1 MSANT
6 NEVVMRDARAS
17 NPDDP
22 LDKLISLGE
31 EELKGINNAS
41 SEWRDG
47 VLLREYKKEKATAEV
62 PKPLDPSQEEGGL
75 TKGPEPLGP
84 AREKGEPIK
93 EPPKKKKA
101 NRCQYH
107 FPNKEC
113 MAADPTLK
121 NWGRFIPLLSPEAIL
136 AAATLINQQFSEIV
150 KSFIS
155 KNN

>member
-17 NPDDP
+17 NPDAP

-47 VLLREYKKEKATAEV
+47 VLLREYKKEKATAEA
-62 PKPLDPSQEEGGL
+62 PKPLDPSQEEGEL

-93 EPPKKKKA
+93 EPPKKKKKA
-101 NRCQYH
+101 NRWC
-107 FPNKEC
+107 
-113 MAADPTLK
+113 
-121 NWGRFIPLLSPEAIL
+121 GRCGNFYGG
-136 AAATLINQQFSEIV
+136 
-150 KSFIS
+150 
-155 KNN
+155 